1 MDDSRMELRHLRYF
15 QAVADTLSFSR
26 AAEQLRV
33 AQPAIS
39 RQIVALEEEIG
50 YALFIRSTSRVR
62 LTDAGRH
69 FHKEVDRLLAQLA
82 LAVTGAQ
89 EIAKGHGGELNL
101 GSDWRVLF
109 PQIPESVVRYRA
121 TNPKIT
127 VNFVEIPIHLQIDA
141 LKEGRIHLG
150 FVHKALVANR
160 PDLESLPLFKADM
173 KLIVSSRHRLAGADS
188 VAMKDLNKET
198 WVKLDEKTH
207 PGYRTVLMQL
217 CHQALF
223 TPKFGRTSNSIDGM
237 LARVAMDEGVCI
249 LPTSL
254 ITRSN
259 TQLRLLDTDCP
270 PFEFY
275 AIWLKDSPAEP
286 RSGFLKTLRQALTA
300 SAKIKATA

>member
-1 MDDSRMELRHLRYF
+1 MELRHLRYF

-50 YALFIRSTSRVR
+50 CALFIRTTSRVR

-69 FHKEVDRLLAQLA
+69 LHKEVDRLLAQLA
-82 LAVTGAQ
+82 LAVTGTQ
-89 EIAKGHGGELNL
+89 EIAKGRGGELNL

-109 PQIPESVVRYRA
+109 PQVPEAVVRYRA
-121 TNPKIT
+121 SHPQVA

-141 LKEGRIHLG
+141 LREGRIHLG
-150 FVHKALVANR
+150 FVHKALVASR

-173 KLIVSSRHRLAGADS
+173 KLIVSTRHRLAGATS
-188 VAMKDLNKET
+188 VAMKDLNKEL
-198 WVKLDEKTH
+198 WLKLDEKTH

-223 TPKFGRTSNSIDGM
+223 TPKFGRVSNSIDGM

-254 ITRSN
+254 ISRPHAD
-259 TQLRLLDTDCP
+259 LRLIDTDCP

-275 AIWLKDSPAEP
+275 AIWLKDSPVEP
-286 RSGFLKTLRQALTA
+286 RASFLKTLRHALA
-300 SAKIKATA
+300 GSAKVKAPA

>member
-1 MDDSRMELRHLRYF
+1 MELRHLRYF
-15 QAVADTLSFSR
+15 KAVADTLSFSR

-50 YALFIRSTSRVR
+50 CPLFIRTTSRVR

-89 EIAKGHGGELNL
+89 KIGRGCGDELNL

-109 PQIPESVVRYRA
+109 PQIPEAVVRYRA
-121 TNPKIT
+121 AQPQIA
-127 VNFVEIPIHLQIDA
+127 VNFVEIPLHLQIDA
-141 LKEGRIHLG
+141 LRDGSIHLG
-150 FVHKALVANR
+150 FVHQALVSSR

-173 KLIVSSRHRLAGADS
+173 KLIVSTRHRLAGARA
-188 VAMKDLNKET
+188 VPMKDLSKEL
-198 WVKLDEKTH
+198 WLKLDEKNH
-207 PGYRTVLMQL
+207 PGYRMVLTQL
-217 CHQALF
+217 CHEALF
-223 TPKFGRTSNSIDGM
+223 TPKFGRVSHSIDGM

-254 ITRSN
+254 ITRPH
-259 TQLRLLDTDCP
+259 TGLRCIETDCQ

-275 AIWLKDSPAEP
+275 AIWLKDSPVEP
-286 RSGFLKTLRQALTA
+286 RAGFLKTLRQALTA
-300 SAKIKATA
+300 STKIKATA